1 MFRRKKS
8 DGGFLLSFLI
18 NLVLNF
24 EFAVAAIVLLVL
36 HYTVNVPLWTVWI
49 ALGLWIVPTLIMILV
64 LDNGEI
70 VEQGT
75 HDELLLKEGR
85 YYKLWN
91 MQQGIFI
98 QDSSE
103 DDDEQIVEVFE
114 EDEDTLIYT

>member
-49 ALGLWIVPTLIMILV
+49 ALGLWIVPTLITTILLFV
-64 LDNGEI
+64 LVGAAGGVKSQNPNKNPYSKGY
-70 VEQGT
+70 VPQNTQPRQTEQSPN
-75 HDELLLKEGR
+75 KNP
-85 YYKLWN
+85 YSK
-91 MQQGIFI
+91 
-98 QDSSE
+98 S
-103 DDDEQIVEVFE
+103 
-114 EDEDTLIYT
+114 